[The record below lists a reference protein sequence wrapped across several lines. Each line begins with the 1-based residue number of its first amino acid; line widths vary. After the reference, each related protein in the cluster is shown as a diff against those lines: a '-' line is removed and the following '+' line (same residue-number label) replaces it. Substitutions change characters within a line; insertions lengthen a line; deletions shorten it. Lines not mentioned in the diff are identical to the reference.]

1 MEKLLKRYK
10 ELLAESN
17 KYRYAAYVI
26 DFDGA
31 TDCPKDGKEQSD
43 EAKNFFYKKSL
54 DIVLSDEYKNI
65 VEELYQKRDQ
75 LDEVT
80 KLDIEIQ
87 HKNVTKTALIPREEL
102 DLNRERCSKSYYE
115 WAKARETLDYSKFM
129 PVLAEVV
136 AYNKRLT
143 KWWETDALKGYDV
156 LLDNME
162 EGYTEKMY
170 DEFFNKIETDLVP
183 FIQKVFKCK
192 QRYNPKLDN
201 QKYPISKQ
209 RELTDYILEHMGYTK
224 KVGCIRETIHPF
236 TNWFNNKDVRITT
249 NYHEEDL
256 FSSLY
261 SVIHEAGH
269 ALFQLQMD
277 DKYNETAVFDNVTC
291 ITHESQSR
299 FYENYLGRDY
309 SFVKFLYPKLVE
321 LFPEQLEG
329 ITIDDIYYFINSAKA
344 GFIRCDADELTYP
357 LHILIRY
364 NVEKKLF
371 HDEITTD
378 QIPETFNF
386 YMNKYLGITPKD
398 NKEGCFQDV
407 HWTDAYGYFPTYAVG
422 SAYGAMFM
430 SELRKNVDVD
440 GDLSKGDFTNINNW
454 LRNNIHGFSGTRK
467 NLEVVKAVCGRDFNP
482 DEYIS
487 YLKNKFGKIYNIN

>member
-10 ELLAESN
+10 ELCSEA
-17 KYRYAAYVI
+17 KRYRYAAYII

-43 EAKNFFYKKSL
+43 DVKNAFYKMAT
-54 DIVLSDEYKNI
+54 DITLSEEYKNL
-65 VEELYQKRDQ
+65 VEELYKNKDS
-75 LDEVT
+75 LDAVS

-87 HKNVTKTALIPREEL
+87 HKRVAKLSLIPREEL
-102 DLNRERCSKSYYE
+102 DKNRELCSKSYLE
-115 WAKARETLDYSKFM
+115 WAKARETLDFSKFM
-129 PVLAEVV
+129 PVLSEVV
-136 AYNKRLT
+136 LYNKKLT
-143 KWWETDALKGYDV
+143 KWWETDTLKGYDV
-156 LLDNME
+156 LLDDME

-170 DEFFNKIETDLVP
+170 DEFFEKIENDLVP
-183 FIQKVFKCK
+183 FIQKVFACK
-192 QRYNPKLDN
+192 QKYNPKLNN

-209 RELTDYILEHMGYTK
+209 RELTEFILEHMGYTK
-224 KVGCIRETIHPF
+224 NVGCIRETIHPF

-249 NYHEEDL
+249 NYHEDDL

-277 DKYNETAVFDNVTC
+277 DKYNDTAIFDNVTC

-321 LFPEQLEG
+321 LFPEQLDG
-329 ITIDDIYYFINSAKA
+329 ITIDDIYYYINSARA
-344 GFIRCDADELTYP
+344 SFIRCDADELTYP

-371 HDEITTD
+371 HNEITSD
-378 QIPETFNF
+378 QIPETFNY
-386 YMNKYLGITPKD
+386 YMKKYLGLTPKN

-430 SELRKNVDVD
+430 NELRKKVDVD
-440 GDLSKGDFTNINNW
+440 ADLAKGDFTNINKW
-454 LRNNIHGFSGTRK
+454 LKENIHQYSGTRK
-467 NLEVVKAVCGRDFNP
+467 NNEVVRAVCGREFNA
-482 DEYIS
+482 DEYIN
-487 YLKNKFGKIYNIN
+487 YLKDKFGKIYGIE